1 MTPETRPDTRTRGEL
16 LRRLMRTMGRALP
29 ANERGENAR
38 AVRLFERVA
47 AMQDLLKGGPLR
59 RAVARAGGDR
69 IWPVTSGAYVVGDP
83 TAPVAVCTL
92 TSNEL
97 MTPLARAP
105 GVAIAGR
112 LYTVNLGI
120 ERIVLNV
127 TTNPAIR
134 VLLLCGKES
143 PVFQPAQ
150 GLRAL
155 YADGVDAEGR
165 IVGAAGHLPVLRN
178 VPRARIDRFRHQIEL
193 VDHTGET
200 DIAALQ
206 AHVGELA
213 ARAPGPFSSGQ
224 DDGTALPRGW
234 ERALPGA
241 DEAPPF
247 VSIRPGGKRQPLAY
261 DPNGFFIITLD
272 RTASEIILRHYL
284 PDNAPAHEM
293 RGRSAEPMLLGVVR
307 EGLISQLSHA
317 GYLGAELAKA
327 EQALRLRLRYE
338 QDQPLRPLLDQAQ
351 G

>member
-1 MTPETRPDTRTRGEL
+1 V
-16 LRRLMRTMGRALP
+16 GRDQ
-29 ANERGENAR
+29 
-38 AVRLFERVA
+38 V
-47 AMQDLLKGGPLR
+47 
-59 RAVARAGGDR
+59 
-69 IWPVTSGAYVVGDP
+69 WPVASGAYAIGDP

-97 MTPLARAP
+97 MTPLARLP
-105 GVAIAGR
+105 GAAIAGR

-155 YADGVDAEGR
+155 HADGVDAEGR
-165 IVGAAGHLPVLRN
+165 IVGATGHLPVLRN
-178 VPRARIDRFRHQIEL
+178 VPRARIDRFRRQIEL
-193 VDHTGET
+193 VDAVGET
-200 DIAALQ
+200 DIAVLQ
-206 AHVGELA
+206 ARVGELA
-213 ARAPGPFSSGQ
+213 RRAPGPFSSGQ
-224 DDGTALPRGW
+224 DDNTSFPAKL
-234 ERALPGA
+234 ERAASGA
-241 DEAPPF
+241 DVALPF
-247 VSIRPGGKRQPLAY
+247 VSIQPGGKRQPLAY

-272 RTASEIILRHYL
+272 RGAGEIILRHYL
-284 PDNAPAHEM
+284 PDNTPAHEM

-327 EQALRLRLRYE
+327 EQSLRLRLRYE
-338 QDQPLRPLLDQAQ
+338 QDQPLRPLLDQTQ